1 MLQHP
6 VCGRQNWASMGQG
19 GREGMG
25 VSNWKSDTSQWFL
38 EGTSKAL
45 VKVKTLQLSAR
56 KHKDILS
63 LLLVSIASE

>member
-1 MLQHP
+1 
-6 VCGRQNWASMGQG
+6 
-19 GREGMG
+19 MG

-45 VKVKTLQLSAR
+45 VKVKTLHLSAR